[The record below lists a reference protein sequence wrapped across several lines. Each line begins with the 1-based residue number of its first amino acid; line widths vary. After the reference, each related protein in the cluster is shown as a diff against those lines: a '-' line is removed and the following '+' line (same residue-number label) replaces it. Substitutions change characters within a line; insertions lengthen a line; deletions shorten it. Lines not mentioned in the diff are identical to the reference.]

1 MIWHFFGLLFLFNG
15 GFMLI
20 AALVSFIC
28 KDGVTLEMA
37 LSGLMVLL
45 LGIITMVATKNH
57 TKELS
62 KKDGYIV
69 VALGW
74 LIMSLSG
81 TLPYLITESIPR
93 FTDAFFETM
102 SGYTTTGASILI
114 LRLYQKGYCF
124 GEVLRIG
131 LVGWELL
138 FWLLLFYL
146 YLVLGGCSC
155 LLPKLLDLILINYTL
170 ELQIPQSDYG

>member
-1 MIWHFFGLLFLFNG
+1 
-15 GFMLI
+15 MLI
-20 AALVSFIC
+20 ASLVSFIC
-28 KDGVTLEMA
+28 KDGVSVDMA

-45 LGIITMVATKNH
+45 LGVVTMVATKNH

-102 SGYTTTGASILI
+102 SGYTTTGASILNDI
-114 LRLYQKGYCF
+114 EAVPKG
-124 GEVLRIG
+124 V
-131 LVGWELL
+131 L
-138 FWLLLFYL
+138 FWRLLFYR
-146 YLVLGGCSC
+146 YLVSEECSY
-155 LLPKLLDLILINYTL
+155 LRLKHQVLTLINYIP
-170 ELQIPQSDYG
+170 ELQIPLSACG